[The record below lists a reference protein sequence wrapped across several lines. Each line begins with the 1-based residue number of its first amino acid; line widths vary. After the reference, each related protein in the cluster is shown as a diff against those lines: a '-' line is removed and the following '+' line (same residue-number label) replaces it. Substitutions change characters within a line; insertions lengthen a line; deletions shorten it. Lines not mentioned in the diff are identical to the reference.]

1 VRHVDRGPSR
11 LRVQDPDAVR
21 RGDSATD
28 PEHEIDETG
37 ARYQS
42 VPSRDAA
49 RLWW

>member
-1 VRHVDRGPSR
+1 MGSGNACDGC
-11 LRVQDPDAVR
+11 DEMI
-21 RGDSATD
+21 SATD